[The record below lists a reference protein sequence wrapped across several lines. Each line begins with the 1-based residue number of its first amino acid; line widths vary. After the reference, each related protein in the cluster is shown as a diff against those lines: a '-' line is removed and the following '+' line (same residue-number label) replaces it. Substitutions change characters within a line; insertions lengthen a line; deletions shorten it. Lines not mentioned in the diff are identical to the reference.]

1 MIKLLIFISV
11 FISCITVI
19 CIDEDTDRAA
29 ALIISEWLLTLIIFC
44 CLFSILFSCGVIK

>member
-1 MIKLLIFISV
+1 MMKLIFIVSV
-11 FISCITVI
+11 LISCITVI
-19 CIDEDTDRAA
+19 CVDEDTDRAA